1 MRLAIIKKQ
10 KKQRSPTNRKTKFDG
25 ITPRREGL
33 KGPAGIPLL

>member
-1 MRLAIIKKQ
+1 MRLAIIKK
-10 KKQRSPTNRKTKFDG
+10 NRKNNKFDG